1 MGYVKEIGITLMFE
15 IARNNSEPLPSSVC
29 GRTYVVKAFTCGS
42 KRYSKGSGKFRNRP
56 YVCTKK
62 VLWEMNSLHMLKL
75 SFTPSNLQSC

>member
-42 KRYSKGSGKFRNRP
+42 NKTHYEPQGPFT
-56 YVCTKK
+56 CT
-62 VLWEMNSLHMLKL
+62 H
-75 SFTPSNLQSC
+75 